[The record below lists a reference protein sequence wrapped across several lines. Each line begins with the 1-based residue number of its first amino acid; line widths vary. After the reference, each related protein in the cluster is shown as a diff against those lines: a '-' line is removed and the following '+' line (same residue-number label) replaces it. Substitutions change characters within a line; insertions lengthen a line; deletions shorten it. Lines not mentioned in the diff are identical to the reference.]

1 MTMFTNIQEMIQQQ
15 TFTLHLRQR
24 GYNFI
29 GHTSD
34 DDWEYQPGIYTEK
47 AFGKHIVCYDPEQK
61 IYYCKIKRN
70 ED

>member
-1 MTMFTNIQEMIQQQ
+1 MI
-15 TFTLHLRQR
+15 TSLAHIVEHLKFKLRLEDE
-24 GYNFI
+24 GYLYI

-34 DDWEYQPGIYTEK
+34 NDWEYQPGIYTEK
-47 AFGKHIVCYDPEQK
+47 AFGRHIVCYDTEQK

>member
-1 MTMFTNIQEMIQQQ
+1 MNNPDTYINKKAFTDLLIGA
-15 TFTLHLRQR
+15 
-24 GYNFI
+24 GYEFI
-29 GHTSD
+29 GNTYE

-47 AFGKHIVCYDPEQK
+47 AFGRHIVCYDPEQK